1 MWKIFDVKNN
11 SFMKHFMYCIKMDF
25 ARCVVC
31 TQRVVFFTEQKKI
44 EFPEKYKRLE
54 QYRERK
60 RFILTPQQGFFPR
73 NIWEN
78 AVLSAVLKT

>member
-31 TQRVVFFTEQKKI
+31 TQRVVFFTEQKKLN
-44 EFPEKYKRLE
+44 FLKN
-54 QYRERK
+54 
-60 RFILTPQQGFFPR
+60 TSVWN
-73 NIWEN
+73 NIVKE
-78 AVLSAVLKT
+78 SASF